1 MTKAQKV
8 SENNSKIFWMKQD
21 TSILGEITDL
31 IVYQEKS
38 LMCNNGLG
46 TTHLLTENIAT
57 EVTFVK
63 SKIQMS

>member
-1 MTKAQKV
+1 
-8 SENNSKIFWMKQD
+8 MKQD

-31 IVYQEKS
+31 ISYQEKS
-38 LMCNNGLG
+38 LMCNNGLV
-46 TTHLLTENIAT
+46 TTHLLTENTAI